1 MRILLREDPGER
13 RPGLSSYLGAGVV
26 CALTVVLTLPLL
38 GRVDLANIVLL
49 FVLAVAGI
57 ATRWGRDPARAV
69 PFGQQASPEP
79 PAGRAF
85 PRPRPGPKVPRRSDH
100 D

>member
-26 CALTVVLTLPLL
+26 CALTVALTLPLL

-57 ATRWGRDPARAV
+57 ATRWGRDPAVFASFLAV
-69 PFGQQASPEP
+69 AGFDYFSFPRASPS
-79 PAGRAF
+79 RWLM
-85 PRPRPGPKVPRRSDH
+85 SST
-100 D
+100 